1 MKYFALLL
9 SLALVACGTNRSS
22 EQNSKDPK
30 AQLQQDIELLA
41 SDSLEGRQT
50 GTEGEKMAADYIG
63 GRMANLG
70 LQAKGD
76 SSYFQDFTKNP
87 KAVPHKMDRGDST
100 TLGMGTVKPVTGR
113 NVIGYLDK
121 NAEKTIVIGAHYD
134 HLGYGGAGSLF
145 TGDSAIH
152 NGADD
157 NASGVAALLLLAERL
172 KQKEL
177 NNNVLFIAFS
187 GEENGL
193 WGSNYFTKNPTI
205 PLEEINYMLNMD
217 MVGRLK
223 EDRTVAINGVGTSPA
238 WMPMLDSISVDSIKI
253 VTTES
258 GVGPSDHT
266 SFYNEG
272 LPVLHFF
279 TGQHEDYHKPTDDFD
294 KINYEGI
301 LSVVEFMETV
311 IENLEDDGKLEF
323 TKTKDQSASDTP
335 AFKVTLGVVP
345 DYLFDGEGMRI
356 DGTSDG
362 RPAANAGIQKGDVVV
377 QMGDLEITDMM
388 TYMEALGKFEPG
400 QTVEVK
406 VKRDGEIKSF
416 DVTFD

>member
-1 MKYFALLL
+1 MKYLFFFL
-9 SLALVACGTNRSS
+9 SLALLACGGNNASTSQA
-22 EQNSKDPK
+22 EDPK
-30 AQLQQDIELLA
+30 TQLKNDIQLLA

-50 GTEGEKMAADYIG
+50 GTEGARKAADYIAS
-63 GRMANLG
+63 RMKELG
-70 LQAKGD
+70 LQPKGD
-76 SSYFQDFTKNP
+76 SGYFQDFTRNP
-87 KAVPHKMDRGDST
+87 KAVPHKIDHGDST
-100 TLGMGTVKPVTGR
+100 SLGMGTVKPVTGR
-113 NVIGYLDK
+113 NVVGFLNK
-121 NAEKTIVIGAHYD
+121 KAENTIVIGAHYD

-157 NASGVAALLLLAERL
+157 NASGVAALLLLAEKL
-172 KQKEL
+172 KEKDL
-177 NNNVLFIAFS
+177 KNNVLFISFS

-193 WGSNYFTKNPTI
+193 WGSNYFSKNTTI
-205 PLEEINYMLNMD
+205 PLENINYMLNMD

-223 EDRTVAINGVGTSPA
+223 VERTLAVNGVGTSPA

-279 TGQHEDYHKPTDDFD
+279 TGQHEDYHKPTDDYD

-301 LSVVEFMETV
+301 LSVVKFMETV
-311 IENLEDDGKLEF
+311 IENVEDDGKLEF
-323 TKTKDQSASDTP
+323 TKTKDQSANDTP
-335 AFKVTLGVVP
+335 AFKVTLGVIP
-345 DYLFDGEGMRI
+345 DYLYDGEGMRI

-377 QMGDLEITDMM
+377 QMGELEITDMM
-388 TYMEALGKFEPG
+388 SYMEALGKFEPE